1 MGGPGLVTISI
12 HILFRGV
19 VKGANFWNSEIKCVF
34 NKRTIKALEIC
45 IQILIFKFTPFK
57 AGFFYHFCEN
67 SRRKKLKAFWGLKFN
82 EAVAI
87 SHFTKKN
94 STSRE

>member
-1 MGGPGLVTISI
+1 MVTISI

-45 IQILIFKFTPFK
+45 IQILIFKFTP
-57 AGFFYHFCEN
+57 
-67 SRRKKLKAFWGLKFN
+67 LKDLKSKPSGPKYPKF
-82 EAVAI
+82 
-87 SHFTKKN
+87 
-94 STSRE
+94 